1 MTPQQID
8 KILNDNTKKLVELG
22 TKISDK
28 RNLVILAQA
37 SLFDAESEARKFI
50 FSPECNIQASK
61 IRDYI
66 KLCSANAEK
75 EYEKLNQELRQLVLE
90 RETLIEV
97 TNNVKAR
104 LRIIEMELRN
114 LNTPLTN

>member
-1 MTPQQID
+1 MTTQQID
-8 KILNDNTKKLVELG
+8 KILNDNTKQLLELG
-22 TKISDK
+22 
-28 RNLVILAQA
+28 NLVILAQA
-37 SLFDAESEARKFI
+37 KLFDAEAEARAFV
-50 FSPECNIQASK
+50 FSDDCKIQASK

-66 KLCSANAEK
+66 KSCSALAQK
-75 EYEKLNQELRQLVLE
+75 EYEKLNHELRQLVME

-114 LNTPLTN
+114 LNTPLPN